1 MSIRHTILGF
11 LSWQPLTGYDLKK
24 LISGSEFLHWSGN
37 SNQIYTALVQLH
49 RDGLVDLRTE
59 QQPNLPPRKIYTLMD
74 GGRQEL
80 RSWVQSPVELPEV
93 RNTFLAQ
100 LAWADQLSATE
111 IDRLVGAYEEE
122 VGVRLAMCRERIRRG
137 PPSPDRTPRE
147 RYLWKMAHE
156 NRVRAWETEL
166 GWVRALRRGLGRFDD
181 VGKNRRRK

>member
-37 SNQIYTALVQLH
+37 SNQIYTTLVQLH
-49 RDGLVDLRTE
+49 RDGLVDLRTK
-59 QQPNLPPRKIYTLMD
+59 QQPNLPPRKTYTLTE
-74 GGRQEL
+74 GGRREL
-80 RSWVQSPVELPEV
+80 RNWVRSPVELPEV
-93 RNTFLAQ
+93 RNAFVAQ

-111 IDRLVGAYEEE
+111 LDSLVAAYEEE
-122 VGVRLAMCRERIRRG
+122 ARLRLATCRERIRRG

-147 RYLWKMAHE
+147 RYLWEMAHE
-156 NRVRAWETEL
+156 NRARAWETEL
-166 GWVRALRRGLGRFDD
+166 GWVRALRQGLGKYDK